1 MLRRG
6 GRKTGGGRKGPR
18 TGTRQG
24 PDARSGGKAK
34 NQNDKKTTP
43 RKTAAASPR
52 PSAKRTT
59 ASSRTKA
66 SPSRRPTKG
75 RGGTTRSPRRAARRR
90 SLWLSLLQVSLVVA
104 IWSTVALA
112 GVVAWYAYDLPN
124 VEQAARQPRPAG
136 ITILAADGT
145 PLAAAGPIHGDPVT
159 VATLPPTLVLA
170 VLDTEDRRFYRHFGI
185 DLIGVARA
193 VFVNVTEGRL
203 SQGGSTITQQVAK
216 NLFLSHDR
224 TVRRKV
230 QEVLLALWLENTF
243 TKDQILDLYLNRV
256 YLGAGTYG
264 MDAAARRY
272 FRRPATQ
279 VTPYQAA
286 VLAGLMKAPSRLNP
300 AANPDLAHA
309 RAREVLGNM
318 VEAGDLEP
326 AEAER
331 IAREGRPTLALA
343 RGQGSG
349 GRYFADWVLDR
360 VDGHVGSPG
369 RDLVVQTTLRPSVQ
383 KAAEQALARV
393 LDREGRARRATQGA
407 VLVLA
412 PNGAVLAMVGGRDYR
427 ASQFNRATQARRQ
440 PGSAFK
446 PVVFLAGL
454 EAGLRPDSVLPDAPV
469 TVRGWTPENYDN
481 HFRGPISL
489 TEALA
494 ESVNTVAV
502 RVTEHAGRTR
512 VVRVARRLGLTE
524 VESEAPSLALGTAE
538 VSPLDLTAA
547 YAAMANGGRAA
558 FPHGIARILDR
569 EGRVLYQRQAAGA
582 PPRVMEA
589 GHAKALRGML
599 RAAVTG
605 GTGRAAQPATPGLI
619 AYGKTGTTQDFR
631 DAWFVGFVRDSRDDG
646 LAVAGV
652 WLGNDRARPMDDVT
666 GGTLPAAV
674 FKALFE
680 TWRP

>member
-1 MLRRG
+1 
-6 GRKTGGGRKGPR
+6 
-18 TGTRQG
+18 
-24 PDARSGGKAK
+24 
-34 NQNDKKTTP
+34 
-43 RKTAAASPR
+43 
-52 PSAKRTT
+52 
-59 ASSRTKA
+59 
-66 SPSRRPTKG
+66 
-75 RGGTTRSPRRAARRR
+75 
-90 SLWLSLLQVSLVVA
+90 
-104 IWSTVALA
+104 VALA